1 MGTRPTLLVSLLV
14 EGVEAVFLKPTRK
27 KTGKRACPDTQLR
40 RTTPSGSPRHLSGQG
55 RGSGSYHQRARREM
69 GAQTAR
75 LERSGL
81 PGSAGGAGG
90 KPRLRT
96 PRMRPRAETGRVRDP
111 RP

>member
-1 MGTRPTLLVSLLV
+1 MGTRPALLVSLLV
-14 EGVEAVFLKPTRK
+14 EGAEAGFLKPTR

-40 RTTPSGSPRHLSGQG
+40 RTTPSGSPRHLSGQS
-55 RGSGSYHQRARREM
+55 RGSGSYHQRARREL
-69 GAQTAR
+69 GARTAR

-81 PGSAGGAGG
+81 PGAAGGADG

-96 PRMRPRAETGRVRDP
+96 PGMRPRAETGRVWDP